1 MSIKVKGLFE
11 DIGGAGRVTE
21 LRRKKLANA
30 SSRPDPRDPIRE
42 LADRLHPAEMKFR
55 CVSVTDASPSA
66 KPSALSPLTGTSPCS
81 SAASS

>member
-30 SSRPDPRDPIRE
+30 SSRPDPRGPDPR
-42 LADRLHPAEMKFR
+42 ACRQ
-55 CVSVTDASPSA
+55 
-66 KPSALSPLTGTSPCS
+66 
-81 SAASS
+81 AASCGNEIPLRFGDGRITQRKNLPL

>member
-30 SSRPDPRDPIRE
+30 SSRPNPRDPIRE
-42 LADRLHPAEMKFR
+42 LA
-55 CVSVTDASPSA
+55 
-66 KPSALSPLTGTSPCS
+66 TGCILRK
-81 SAASS
+81 

>member
-42 LADRLHPAEMKFR
+42 LADRLHPAQ
-55 CVSVTDASPSA
+55 